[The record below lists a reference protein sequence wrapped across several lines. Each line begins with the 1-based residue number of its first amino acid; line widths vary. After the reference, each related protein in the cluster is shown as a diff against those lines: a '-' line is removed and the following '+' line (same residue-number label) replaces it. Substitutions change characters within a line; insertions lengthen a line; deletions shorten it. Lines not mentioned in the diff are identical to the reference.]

1 MSRQISRQS
10 LPASVLAILMVAS
23 ISSVGAQL
31 ALRRVVSVGDGNIVD
46 DDGRRQVLELE
57 E

>member
-1 MSRQISRQS
+1 
-10 LPASVLAILMVAS
+10 MVAS